1 MPFWRRSLSSPPLM
15 SAAPAPP
22 SRLYVGGLAPST
34 SEHTLRAAFIP
45 FGLIETVS
53 MPLNYETGQTKGFAF
68 VQYADADDCA
78 DAVANMHMNEIDG
91 KTIRVTY
98 ATDEQSA

>member
-1 MPFWRRSLSSPPLM
+1 
-15 SAAPAPP
+15 
-22 SRLYVGGLAPST
+22 
-34 SEHTLRAAFIP
+34 
-45 FGLIETVS
+45 